1 MNPLVALWISG
12 NAKLGQNWA
21 ASTGQHSDTEL
32 QARIEALLQ
41 VIRAQKR
48 AMREWGATAGT
59 AALGIDMIVMGMR
72 ARLNE
77 ARQLV
82 QALADRDAR
91 DHAVADDNENMG
103 SVAAIMA
110 DEPDLRT
117 SALCLLSTE
126 DLLQRLND
134 LRMAVSSY
142 VAAQAEVRQRRGASG
157 QSDAGMRR
165 LMERQTQQAD
175 AIATLL
181 RRRGVNVG

>member
-59 AALGIDMIVMGMR
+59 AALGIDMIVMGTR